1 VVPNLTGW
9 VDYDRPQLPS
19 LNAAER
25 IDYFEKR
32 VRLVVINPL
41 ERIVSNEIHVAPDS
55 SALLIFGVAICCAVE
70 ASGKF
75 LKGSKGNKAQI
86 FDAFLT
92 AYMAG
97 EYRSGKVGRLTYGE
111 ALWRHFRNGLAHGF
125 TVCHGGFEGNRGQP
139 YFSVRPIAG
148 TPSLMVNPYLL
159 FDDFAAGFG
168 RYLSDLRAG
177 GPADRLF
184 RDFDTVFNAVFIQ
197 GG

>member
-1 VVPNLTGW
+1 VASTLTGW
-9 VDYDRPQLPS
+9 VDYDRPQLSS
-19 LNAAER
+19 LDAAGR

-41 ERIVSNEIHVAPDS
+41 ERIVSNEIHVGPDS
-55 SALLIFGVAICCAVE
+55 SAVLIFGVAICCAIE

-75 LKGSKGNKAQI
+75 LKGGKGTKAEL
-86 FDAFLT
+86 FDDFLT
-92 AYMAG
+92 VYMDG
-97 EYRSGKVGRLTYGE
+97 EYRSERVGRHTYGE
-111 ALWRHFRNGLAHGF
+111 ALRRHFRNGLAHGF

-168 RYLSDLRAG
+168 RYLSNLRACR
-177 GPADRLF
+177 PTDRLF
-184 RDFDTVFNAVFIQ
+184 RDFDRVFDSVFIQ
-197 GG
+197 GK